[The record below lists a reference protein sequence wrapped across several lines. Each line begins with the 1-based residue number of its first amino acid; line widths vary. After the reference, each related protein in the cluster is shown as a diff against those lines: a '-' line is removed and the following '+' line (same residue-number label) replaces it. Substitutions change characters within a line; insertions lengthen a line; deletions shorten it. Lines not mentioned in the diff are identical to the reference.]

1 MTRSDSRNSI
11 NDDLRSRPSGGGLSI
26 ASMGTGRHSA
36 KRAQTPS
43 SRRGSSVYIGGDQDS
58 GLYFIHIL
66 FSHNF
71 WAFFRFAFLFSVLV
85 AFLLLLV
92 TSPGGNL
99 PPTGPASPGWASRPT
114 PTVRRKPSN
123 VSTVSMSEGIL
134 TTLTWHRCTNFLLS
148 GIRNSEIGIS
158 SLLLLIFF
166 LRFLF

>member
-58 GLYFIHIL
+58 GLYYYFHFCFGL
-66 FSHNF
+66 FF
-71 WAFFRFAFLFSVLV
+71 LLFSVFV

-92 TSPGGNL
+92 TLSPGGNL

-134 TTLTWHRCTNFLLS
+134 TTLTWHRCTNF
-148 GIRNSEIGIS
+148 
-158 SLLLLIFF
+158 
-166 LRFLF
+166 